1 MRGSPVVYL
10 AMAMMACGPSASRK
24 PSVAAGD
31 SAFAGVQARG
41 GVAMGVNQ
49 YTSRHVFEP
58 LPDGGRIALQ
68 RDAADSDGAAQ
79 IRRHMHEIAGRFA
92 AGDFT
97 LPGFVHARVVPGTE
111 IMAAHAGGHHL
122 CGRHPAAGSGAADSE
137 RRLDRRSGDPRVP
150 RVPAA
155 RPSRGRPR
163 GFVIPGGDEW
173 RVRMSRR
180 AGPASEA
187 VANTAGASRR
197 SRGGPAP
204 GRGPR

>member
-1 MRGSPVVYL
+1 MRGNPVVYL
-10 AMAMMACGPSASRK
+10 AMAMMACGPSASPK
-24 PSVAAGD
+24 ISAGAGD

-68 RDAADSDGAAQ
+68 RDAADSEGAAQ

-111 IMAAHAGGHHL
+111 IMATRRAAITYGVDTLPRGAALRIRSADSTAVRAIHEFLAFQRHDHHAG
-122 CGRHPAAGSGAADSE
+122 AQADS
-137 RRLDRRSGDPRVP
+137 
-150 RVPAA
+150 
-155 RPSRGRPR
+155 
-163 GFVIPGGDEW
+163 
-173 RVRMSRR
+173 
-180 AGPASEA
+180 
-187 VANTAGASRR
+187 
-197 SRGGPAP
+197 
-204 GRGPR
+204 

>member
-10 AMAMMACGPSASRK
+10 AMVMMACGPSASPK

-68 RDAADSDGAAQ
+68 REAADSEGAAQ

-92 AGDFT
+92 AGDFA
-97 LPGFVHARVVPGTE
+97 LPGFVHARLVPGTE
-111 IMAAHAGGHHL
+111 IMAARRAAIVYAVDTLPRGAALRIRSADSTAVRAIHEFLAFQRQDHHAGAH
-122 CGRHPAAGSGAADSE
+122 ADS
-137 RRLDRRSGDPRVP
+137 
-150 RVPAA
+150 
-155 RPSRGRPR
+155 
-163 GFVIPGGDEW
+163 
-173 RVRMSRR
+173 
-180 AGPASEA
+180 
-187 VANTAGASRR
+187 
-197 SRGGPAP
+197 
-204 GRGPR
+204 